1 MQFRDLGR
9 LRVIRRMEGRGK
21 EINIVSETFGG
32 GVVKLGS
39 DILRTTGNAGRGWEC
54 VRGCSY

>member
-1 MQFRDLGR
+1 MQFREVGR

-32 GVVKLGS
+32 GVWKFGCG
-39 DILRTTGNAGRGWEC
+39 ILRDDWKRRMGMG
-54 VRGCSY
+54 VRQRM